1 MKASNVKASNK
12 LIGYAGVYSVA
23 NDAQWDFEVI
33 KDAHRQNWIGTYDAA
48 LFTKDRD
55 GKISVL
61 DTDATQRATGARAGA
76 VVGAV
81 IGMIFP
87 PSVLAAS
94 TAGAA
99 AGAALGD
106 MLKGFGEGD
115 LEELARKLA
124 PGESGILL
132 IADAAFD
139 AGAQKPM
146 KRADTFAK
154 QVVATDTAEMKVAL
168 AVR

>member
-1 MKASNVKASNK
+1 MKESNK
-12 LIGYAGVYSVA
+12 LIGYVGVYSA
-23 NDAQWDFEVI
+23 PNDAQWDFELI
-33 KDAHRQNWIGTYDAA
+33 KDAHRQKWIGTYDAA
-48 LFTKDRD
+48 LFAKDEK
-55 GKISVL
+55 GQVSVL
-61 DTDATQRATGARAGA
+61 DTDATQRLTGARAGA

-94 TAGAA
+94 TAGSA

-106 MLKGFGEGD
+106 MVKGFGQGD
-115 LEELARKLA
+115 LEDQAQKLA

-132 IADAAFD
+132 IADATFD
-139 AGAQKPM
+139 PGAQKLM
-146 KRADTFAK
+146 KRADTFVK